1 MKRRHTGHTRPQY
14 SRASPKRQGLDALR
28 GTAGSS
34 AVQRDLI
41 GGSIRIRGGA
51 DFVSFNRL
59 DLNLLRVFDAIY
71 QTRSVTIAASNLHLT
86 QPAVSKH
93 LNRLREVLED
103 PLFVRTSDGMAPTP
117 RAEAIAG
124 PIRQA
129 LSEVRNT
136 IERQLGFDASK
147 SDRTFRVFMSDLG
160 QMVLLPKLLELISRE
175 APAVN
180 VQTVQVPS
188 MRMRGV
194 ALESGDVDLA
204 VGYFEEFEGS
214 IRCQVLF
221 EEHYVGM
228 VRTNHPTIRGTISF
242 EQFLRTPQLVYQ
254 PSGGGHGS
262 QENVVDKAFWS
273 AGLERRVAVRVAH
286 TMGISSIV
294 SNTDL
299 LVVVPH
305 RLARA
310 CDDLIDVTIL
320 ELPIEIPRFRIAQ
333 YWHDRFHADPGNRW
347 FRGLFFKLYGRQ
359 HGQADLPVVPT
370 VELAEP

>member
-1 MKRRHTGHTRPQY
+1 M
-14 SRASPKRQGLDALR
+14 
-28 GTAGSS
+28 
-34 AVQRDLI
+34 
-41 GGSIRIRGGA
+41 
-51 DFVSFNRL
+51 SFNRL
-59 DLNLLRVFDAIY
+59 DLNLLRVFDAIH

-180 VQTVQVPS
+180 IHTVQVPS
-188 MRMRGV
+188 ARMRGV

-228 VRTNHPTIRGTISF
+228 VRANHPTIRGTISF
-242 EQFLRTPQLVYQ
+242 EQFLNTPHLVYQ

-262 QENVVDKAFWS
+262 QDNVVDKAFWS
-273 AGLERRVAVRVAH
+273 AGVERRVAVRVAH
-286 TMGISSIV
+286 TMGISSMV
-294 SNTDL
+294 SSTDL

-310 CDDLIDVTIL
+310 SDGLIDVTIL
-320 ELPIEIPRFRIAQ
+320 ELPIDIPRFHIAQ

-347 FRGLFFKLYGRQ
+347 LRSLFVRLYGRQ
-359 HGQADLPVVPT
+359 NGHAEAVAAPGA
-370 VELAEP
+370 ELAES

>member
-1 MKRRHTGHTRPQY
+1 
-14 SRASPKRQGLDALR
+14 
-28 GTAGSS
+28 
-34 AVQRDLI
+34 
-41 GGSIRIRGGA
+41 
-51 DFVSFNRL
+51 VSFNRL

-93 LNRLREVLED
+93 LNRLRDALED

-124 PIRQA
+124 PVRKA
-129 LSEVRNT
+129 LSDVRNT

-147 SDRTFRVFMSDLG
+147 SERTFRVFMNDLG

-175 APAVN
+175 APSVN
-180 VQTVQVPS
+180 IQTVQVPS
-188 MRMRGV
+188 ARMRGV

-228 VRTNHPTIRGTISF
+228 VRANHPAIRETISF
-242 EQFLRTPQLVYQ
+242 EQFLRTPHLVYQ

-262 QENVVDKAFWS
+262 QETVVDKAFWS
-273 AGLERRVAVRVAH
+273 AGVERRVAVRVAH
-286 TMGISSIV
+286 TMGISSMV
-294 SNTDL
+294 SSTDL

-305 RLARA
+305 RLAQA
-310 CDDLIDVTIL
+310 CDGLIDVTIL
-320 ELPIEIPRFRIAQ
+320 DLPIDIPRFNISQ

-347 FRGLFFKLYGRQ
+347 LRGLFMRLYGRQ
-359 HGQADLPVVPT
+359 HSQVDAPGGPKVEQANP
-370 VELAEP
+370 

>member
-1 MKRRHTGHTRPQY
+1 
-14 SRASPKRQGLDALR
+14 
-28 GTAGSS
+28 
-34 AVQRDLI
+34 
-41 GGSIRIRGGA
+41 
-51 DFVSFNRL
+51 VSFNRL

-117 RAEAIAG
+117 RAEGIAG
-124 PIRQA
+124 PIRKA

-136 IERQLGFDASK
+136 IELQLGFDAGK
-147 SDRTFRVFMSDLG
+147 SDRTFRVFMNDLG
-160 QMVLLPKLLELISRE
+160 QAVLLPKLLELISRE
-175 APAVN
+175 APNVN
-180 VQTVQVPS
+180 IQTVQVPS
-188 MRMRGV
+188 VRMRGI

-214 IRCQVLF
+214 IHCQVLF

-228 VRTNHPTIRGTISF
+228 VRAQHPAIRDSISF
-242 EQFLRTPQLVYQ
+242 EQFLRTPHLVYQ

-262 QENVVDKAFWS
+262 QENAVDKAFWS
-273 AGLERRVAVRVAH
+273 AGVERRVAVRVAH

-294 SNTDL
+294 SSTDL

-320 ELPIEIPRFRIAQ
+320 ELPIEIPRFNVSQ
-333 YWHDRFHADPGNRW
+333 YWHERFHADPANRW
-347 FRGLFFKLYGRQ
+347 LRGLFVRLYGHQ
-359 HGQADLPVVPT
+359 HFQADVPAAPDG
-370 VELAEP
+370 ELAGR

>member
-1 MKRRHTGHTRPQY
+1 
-14 SRASPKRQGLDALR
+14 
-28 GTAGSS
+28 
-34 AVQRDLI
+34 
-41 GGSIRIRGGA
+41 
-51 DFVSFNRL
+51 VSFNGL

-124 PIRQA
+124 PLRQA
-129 LSEVRNT
+129 LSDVRKT
-136 IERQLGFDASK
+136 IESHLEFDAAK
-147 SDRTFRVFMSDLG
+147 SDRTFRIFMSDLG
-160 QMVLLPKLLELISRE
+160 QMVLLPKLVELISRE
-175 APAVN
+175 APSVN
-180 VQTVQVPS
+180 VHTVQVPAA
-188 MRMRGV
+188 RMRAV

-228 VRTNHPTIRGTISF
+228 VRANHPTIHGPISF
-242 EQFLRTPQLVYQ
+242 EQFLITPQLVYQ

-262 QENVVDKAFWS
+262 QENMVDKAFWA
-273 AGLERRVAVRVAH
+273 AGVERRVAVRLAH
-286 TMGISSIV
+286 TMGISSMV
-294 SNTDL
+294 SSTDL

-310 CDDLIDVTIL
+310 CDSLINVTIF
-320 ELPIEIPRFRIAQ
+320 ELPIDIPRFHIAQ
-333 YWHDRFHADPGNRW
+333 YWHDRFHADPANKW
-347 FRGLFFKLYGRQ
+347 LRGLFARLYGRQ
-359 HGQADLPVVPT
+359 NGQSEAPAAPLVM
-370 VELAEP
+370 